1 MKAERASSHSI
12 SSFLRRLGPALLIA
26 LAVGCGPLRRGAG
39 PPPAL
44 LVFTNET
51 LTQAQVYVVTAGHAR
66 RVGTVMAGRTDT
78 LVVPA
83 DLTERGTLN
92 IVARLLARSARPQT
106 GPVSIRAGEQYQ
118 VRLPPDGRLLSFL
131 PAGP

>member
-1 MKAERASSHSI
+1 MRAERASSRSI
-12 SSFLRRLGPALLIA
+12 ISFLRRFAPALLIA
-26 LAVGCGPLRRGAG
+26 VAAGCGPLRRGSG
-39 PPPAL
+39 PLPAVL
-44 LVFTNET
+44 FFTNET
-51 LTQAQVYVVTAGHAR
+51 LTQAQVYVVAAGHAR
-66 RVGTVMAGRTDT
+66 RIGTVMAGRTDT

-83 DLTERGTLN
+83 ELAERGTLN

-118 VRLPPDGRLLSFL
+118 VRLPADGRLLSFL